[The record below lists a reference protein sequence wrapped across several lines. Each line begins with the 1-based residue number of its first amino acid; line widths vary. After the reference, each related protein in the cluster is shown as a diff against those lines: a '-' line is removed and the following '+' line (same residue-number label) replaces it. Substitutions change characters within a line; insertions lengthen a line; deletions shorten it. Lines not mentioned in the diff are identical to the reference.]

1 MCMIPMFSNIFL
13 FISGEY
19 LLRECSGALACPLAL
34 VFNKSFRQ
42 RRLPRSWKSSLVVPI
57 FKSGQRSDPLNYR
70 PVSLTSVVCKVME
83 KVIVR
88 RLYEYLEENLI
99 LNDNQFGFR
108 QGRSTSEQLLLTYSE
123 VSKWYNDGIIADLV
137 FFDFRKAFDVVNH
150 SVLMCKLQ
158 CFGICGNLLGW
169 IGDFLSGRI
178 MRVAVGGLVARVD
191 W

>member
-1 MCMIPMFSNIFL
+1 MSEDNLLMARCFEDAFSSVY
-13 FISGEY
+13 SGVAPINPSAHQTSWGLLSEVKFEVHEVDLLLSKLDRGSSMGMDQLSPW
-19 LLRECSGALACPLAL
+19 LLRECSGALVCPLAL

-123 VSKWYNDGIIADLV
+123 VSKWYY
-137 FFDFRKAFDVVNH
+137 
-150 SVLMCKLQ
+150 C
-158 CFGICGNLLGW
+158 
-169 IGDFLSGRI
+169 
-178 MRVAVGGLVARVD
+178 
-191 W
+191 